1 MGKII
6 IALTLLTSVIILHLQ
21 DLIEANY
28 RKLVVLKQNK
38 SYADGSGK
46 MASENRNTKSQSF
59 EKSKAVKII
68 LDSDIGQDCDDA
80 GAMALLHKFA
90 DNGEVEILATMFPM
104 QDTMGAPAMD
114 VINTYY
120 GRPDIPI
127 GTYKGN
133 YQYLGKLWDH
143 YNTKLAKSFPHDL
156 KHGKDAPDA
165 VGLYRKILAKQP
177 DKSVVIVAVGPE
189 RLLADLL
196 ISGPDAYS
204 KLSGRELVK
213 KKVKLLSL
221 MGAGFPKDQ
230 EWNIKI
236 APDAAKLVA
245 ETWPTPIVYSGN
257 EIGKAIRTGSR
268 LLTETPET
276 NPVRASFENH
286 PFVDKNTKDRQS
298 WDQTAL
304 LYAVRGA
311 MDIWNV
317 ESKGYNFIDET
328 GRNEWRMDI
337 DKDHS
342 YLILNK
348 PATVVQKIIEDLMVA
363 PPALSGSTA
372 FFTNLD

>member
-1 MGKII
+1 MEKVVIVLSLI
-6 IALTLLTSVIILHLQ
+6 IAVIIPGLP
-21 DLIEANY
+21 DFNGAYYNGPGS
-28 RKLVVLKQNK
+28 LK
-38 SYADGSGK
+38 
-46 MASENRNTKSQSF
+46 RNMSF
-59 EKSKAVKII
+59 VDNCREKIGEDKPIKII

-80 GAMALLHKFA
+80 AAMALLHKFA
-90 DNGEVEILATMFPM
+90 DYGEVEILATMFPM
-104 QDTMGAPAMD
+104 QDPMGAPAMD

-127 GTYKGN
+127 GTYKGT

-143 YNTKLAKSFPHDL
+143 YNTKLAQNFPHDL
-156 KHGKDAPDA
+156 KHGNDAPDA
-165 VGLYRKILAKQP
+165 VALYRKILAKQP
-177 DKSVVIVAVGPE
+177 DESVVIVAVGPE

-196 ISGPDAYS
+196 VTGPDAYS
-204 KLSGRELVK
+204 KLNGRDLIK

-245 ETWPTPIVYSGN
+245 DTWPTPVVYSGN
-257 EIGKAIRTGSR
+257 EIGKAIRTGRR
-268 LLTETPET
+268 LLTETPAT

-286 PFVDKNTKDRQS
+286 PFVDKNTKDRES

-311 MDIWNV
+311 MDIWKV
-317 ESKGYNFIDET
+317 ESKGYNFIDEA
-328 GRNEWRMDI
+328 GRNEWRQDD

-348 PATVVQKIIEDLMVA
+348 PATVAQKIIEDLMVA
-363 PPALSGSTA
+363 PPAQ
-372 FFTNLD
+372 TN